1 MGTPIAP
8 SDLTWLLMDRPN
20 NLMHIHG
27 LMVLESPPD
36 WDELKAALFDR
47 VVSRYRVL
55 SQVPVRRD
63 RRWEWED
70 DPTFDLDRH
79 VRQVS
84 IEPGEEA
91 LRAYLAQRQSVPF
104 DRSRPLWEMTLVT
117 SSDGYCG
124 LVATFHH
131 GLGDGVRMVQ
141 LLLGMCEHDEQ
152 ALPRAVGRDGSV
164 RGPRTTLVHAAEQ
177 SVRDAADYVQ
187 HAGAALA
194 GWGQRALATH
204 NPLDLPHALEGAAG
218 LALHPVKLIDAV
230 TSVASEDN
238 QWSNSWRE
246 LGRMLLSEPTATSA
260 WAGHPGADKA
270 VAWVDGIDLARVK
283 EIARRQSATVND
295 VLLSTISL
303 AMTQYLAERGED
315 HLAEVGWLM
324 PVSLQPIDGSLPDH
338 LGNHFA
344 VVLLPMPLG
353 ITDSAELL
361 SQMRSRTQRI
371 KNSVEPVLAFGLQ
384 RVIAESPSVLAEQ
397 LTAFFARKAVGQ
409 LTNVPGPASPLTLV
423 GAPVRSLMGWVPT
436 TGDQPIGIC
445 IFSYAGRVSVT
456 VASDARMIPDPTR
469 ITALVPECLDR
480 LAGGLDAD

>member
-36 WDELKAALFDR
+36 WEELTAAIFDR
-47 VVSRYRVL
+47 VISRYRVL
-55 SQVPVRRD
+55 SQIPVHRN

-70 DPTFDLDRH
+70 DPTFDVGRH
-79 VRQVS
+79 LRRVS
-84 IEPGEEA
+84 LEPGEEA
-91 LRAYLAQRQSVPF
+91 LRTYLAQRHSVPF

-117 SSDGYCG
+117 SSDGSCG
-124 LVATFHH
+124 LVSTFHH

-141 LLLGMCEHDEQ
+141 LLLGMCEHDES
-152 ALPRAVGRDGSV
+152 ALPGAVGRGGAT
-164 RGPRTTLVHAAEQ
+164 RGPLTTLLRAAEQ
-177 SVRDAADYVQ
+177 SARDAADYVQ

-194 GWGQRALATH
+194 GLGQRALTTH
-204 NPLDLPHALEGAAG
+204 NPLALPHVLEGAVG
-218 LALHPVKLIDAV
+218 LAIHPVKLIDAV

-246 LGRMLLSEPTATSA
+246 LGRMLLSEPMATSA
-260 WAGHPGADKA
+260 WSGHPGRDKA

-303 AMTQYLAERGED
+303 ALTQYLADRGED
-315 HLAEVGWLM
+315 HLDEVGWLM
-324 PVSLQPIDGSLPDH
+324 PVSLQPIDATLPDR

-353 ITDSAELL
+353 ITDPSELL

-371 KNSVEPVLAFGLQ
+371 KNSAEPVLAFGLQ
-384 RVIAESPSVLAEQ
+384 RVVAEAPSAVAEQ
-397 LTAFFARKAVGQ
+397 LTGFFSRKAVGQ

-423 GAPVRSLMGWVPT
+423 GAPVRSVMGWVPT
-436 TGDQPIGIC
+436 TGDQPLGIC
-445 IFSYAGRVSVT
+445 LFSYAGQVSVSI
-456 VASDARMIPDPTR
+456 ASDARMIPDPTA
-469 ITALVPECLDR
+469 ITALVPPCLDR
-480 LAGGLDAD
+480 LSGGLDAD